1 MRIDQLVPTFAAHDA
16 IGNHV
21 LQLRDALRGR
31 GHDSEI
37 FCENIGVEVRRE
49 ARPFVE
55 AVAAEGADRVLL
67 YQSSTDSRMVP
78 WIVEQAKAGT
88 PVLSNYHNIT
98 PAPYFDRWE
107 PRAAA
112 SMRRARDE
120 LKELAPVVG
129 LALTDSDFNTGELLE
144 LGYAHAVTSPLL
156 IDLEVFRRPPDPR
169 ALARLR
175 RARQEGGR
183 RWLFVGRL
191 APNKC
196 QHDIVAAFAVYRK
209 LADPAAHLT
218 LVGSASAPRYE
229 TALRRMVRDLE
240 LEGCVELA
248 SGVPGPELRAYY
260 AAADVFVCQSEHEGF
275 CVPILEAMVA
285 GLPVVAHAAT
295 AVPGTLGDTGVLL
308 DDKDPLT
315 VALTVAELLDD
326 PRRCEQLVARARE
339 RARAWELPVTSA
351 RFLDTVEGWL
361 ARSAA

>member
-1 MRIDQLVPTFAAHDA
+1 MRVDQLVPTFAAHDA

-21 LQLRDALRGR
+21 LQVRDALRAR
-31 GHDSEI
+31 GHQSDI
-37 FCENIGVEVRRE
+37 FCENIGPQLTRE
-49 ARPFVE
+49 ARPF
-55 AVAAEGADRVLL
+55 ADTVAAGGRDRALL
-67 YQSSTDSRMVP
+67 YQSSTDSKMVP
-78 WIVEQAKAGT
+78 WIIEQAKAGT

-112 SMRRARDE
+112 SMRRARTE

-144 LGYAHAVTSPLL
+144 LGYAEAATSPLL
-156 IDLEVFRRPPDPR
+156 IDIDAFRQTPDPQ

-175 RARQEGGR
+175 QARQGGGH

-196 QHDIVAAFAVYRK
+196 QHDVIAAFAVYRK
-209 LADPAAHLT
+209 LADPDAHLT

-240 LEGCVELA
+240 LDGSVELA
-248 SGVPGPELRAYY
+248 AGVPGPELRAYY

-295 AVPGTLGDTGVLL
+295 AVPGTVGDAGVLL

-315 VALTVAELLDD
+315 VAVVVAELLEDTG
-326 PRRCEQLVARARE
+326 RRDELVARAEE
-339 RARAWELPVTSA
+339 RARAWELPTTSA
-351 RFLDTVEGWL
+351 RFIDAVEGWL
-361 ARSAA
+361 GRQVG